1 MDKLEQYRKHIKQ
14 LLSDYAGYFKV
25 TEDMET
31 EIVFDT
37 DRDRYLVVHIGWENH
52 KFVYGCVLH
61 LDIKNDKIWI
71 QYDGTE
77 IGFANELVRLGVPK
91 TDIVLAYH
99 SPRMRQYNDFAVR

>member
-1 MDKLEQYRKHIKQ
+1 MDKLERYRQYIQQ
-14 LLSDYAGYFKV
+14 LLTDYADGWPAD
-25 TEDMET
+25 EDMET

-37 DRDRYLVVHIGWENH
+37 DRDRYLVVHTGWENN

-61 LDIKNDKIWI
+61 FDIKNDKIWI

-99 SPRMRQYNDFAVR
+99 SPWMRQYNDFAVR